1 MSEKIKLGISMGDP
15 NGVGIEII
23 LKIFEDKRM
32 FDFFSPIIFAPIE
45 LLERQKQF
53 FNLTTNL
60 FLVKDAKKYHNGKL
74 NVYQH

>member
-32 FDFFSPIIFAPIE
+32 FDFLAP
-45 LLERQKQF
+45 
-53 FNLTTNL
+53 
-60 FLVKDAKKYHNGKL
+60 
-74 NVYQH
+74 